1 MRHATSHTD
10 LPHTREM
17 LRIKRSVAASFSSVH
32 FNVATVGQAPE
43 EGVGAKR
50 KRDEGLDDM
59 AALEEEQDAAA
70 QQGTR
75 VPGFVSAGVINSEQV
90 KEEAAQK
97 AQGKWHTLCGECGDV
112 AACLTHFAMPVP
124 CTTPNTAAAV
134 NPEDIAL
141 DDEEEE
147 EEELVEKAVPA
158 SVFGMGGS

>member
-1 MRHATSHTD
+1 
-10 LPHTREM
+10 M

-32 FNVATVGQAPE
+32 FNVANVVQAAE

-59 AALEEEQDAAA
+59 AALEEEQDA

-90 KEEAAQK
+90 KEEAAKK
-97 AQGKWHTLCGECGDV
+97 AQGRLGRWWLGRRAECCCWECIFGQQHVMHTLMH
-112 AACLTHFAMPVP
+112 TH
-124 CTTPNTAAAV
+124 NTAAAV

-141 DDEEEE
+141 DEEEE
-147 EEELVEKAVPA
+147 EEEEPGLVEKAVPA
-158 SVFGMGGS
+158 SVFGQ